1 MKPYLCNLLHIELF
15 SQSRLNGYA
24 NPQEHEQNLYLISH
38 IAHKIGILEII
49 IRNKIDFLLSQKD
62 SQWLEKIVLQ
72 NQSRDSLI
80 SAQNLGFWLKVVD
93 FIKSIMRFFKQSF
106 WILWILRSILIKI
119 KIPFTQIIQE

>member
-1 MKPYLCNLLHIELF
+1 MKPYLCNLLQLF
-15 SQSRLNGYA
+15 SQSRLSGYT
-24 NPQEHEQNLYLISH
+24 NPQEHEQNLYLIAH

-72 NQSRDSLI
+72 NQSRDSII

-93 FIKSIMRFFKQSF
+93 FYKIHNAIFKAEF
-106 WILWILRSILIKI
+106 LDTLDFK
-119 KIPFTQIIQE
+119 K